1 MKPKGVVNEV
11 SKELNQM
18 GFDRDGQ
25 PTEAFLERIPVSENP
40 TTASSLASRIMASFV
55 SGVSEEAEEEND
67 DPKAETDD
75 EVKQEDADVEVSAEE
90 KEPEPEATDPN
101 LARNAVANIARA
113 IDPVRIG
120 LVKNMGANT
129 KILEEAERQGLNLGD
144 GTDVDTL
151 TRQLR

>member
-1 MKPKGVVNEV
+1 
-11 SKELNQM
+11 M

-101 LARNAVANIARA
+101 LARNAVANIART

-120 LVKNMGANT
+120 LVKNIGANT